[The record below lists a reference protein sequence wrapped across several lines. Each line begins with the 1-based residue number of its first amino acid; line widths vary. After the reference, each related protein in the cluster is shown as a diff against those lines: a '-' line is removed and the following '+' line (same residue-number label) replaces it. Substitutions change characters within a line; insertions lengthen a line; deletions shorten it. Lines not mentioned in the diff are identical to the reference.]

1 MTLKVRWTR
10 RALRRLD
17 QIGVY
22 IELHM
27 KWPWSRTYSGVEMTS
42 QNDTGRDTRESVVAV
57 AAAAGV
63 ALSLWSNFKCITSL
77 VVMWIIFLALPEFT
91 AFFKST
97 KNLIVAR
104 VVWIS
109 ITSIL
114 FGCLIYSFSK
124 PPGEINYY
132 RKYQN
137 QLGSQRENTRT
148 PIVVTFSSGENWSL
162 AIPYISDIRRVP
174 KGDSPSQLINKKC
187 IYNPEKTKISLCG
200 WAVHLD
206 WFGLAGPAAFSP
218 IYVDKNTENNIV
230 VFHMDSAKGRLS
242 IFSNDELADLFYIE
256 TIKPNASIATLPIG
270 DYIIKI
276 DVVDRGDPNKIVSQQ
291 FEFNWAGGG
300 RFCMAK
306 ISKIPC
312 QLGQL

>member
-1 MTLKVRWTR
+1 MALCKRFPPKILNITR
-10 RALRRLD
+10 
-17 QIGVY
+17 
-22 IELHM
+22 
-27 KWPWSRTYSGVEMTS
+27 
-42 QNDTGRDTRESVVAV
+42 
-57 AAAAGV
+57 
-63 ALSLWSNFKCITSL
+63 L
-77 VVMWIIFLALPEFT
+77 VISIIFVYLMY
-91 AFFKST
+91 
-97 KNLIVAR
+97 
-104 VVWIS
+104 
-109 ITSIL
+109 L
-114 FGCLIYSFSK
+114 FSQ

-230 VFHMDSAKGRLS
+230 VFHMDSTKTRLS

-312 QLGQL
+312 QLG

>member
-1 MTLKVRWTR
+1 
-10 RALRRLD
+10 
-17 QIGVY
+17 
-22 IELHM
+22 
-27 KWPWSRTYSGVEMTS
+27 
-42 QNDTGRDTRESVVAV
+42 
-57 AAAAGV
+57 
-63 ALSLWSNFKCITSL
+63 
-77 VVMWIIFLALPEFT
+77 MWIIFMALPEFM
-91 AFFKST
+91 AFLPKKS
-97 KNLIVAR
+97 ICAR
-104 VVWIS
+104 VIWAS
-109 ITSIL
+109 ITSL
-114 FGCLIYSFSK
+114 FFGSLLYSFCQ

-137 QLGSQRENTRT
+137 QLGSERENTRT
-148 PIVVTFSSGENWSL
+148 PIVVTFSSGENWSS

-174 KGDSPSQLINKKC
+174 IGDSPSKLINKKC
-187 IYNPEKTKISLCG
+187 IYDPQKTKISLCG

-230 VFHMDSAKGRLS
+230 VFHMDSTKGKLS

-256 TIKPNASIATLPIG
+256 TIKPNASISTFPIG

-291 FEFNWAGGG
+291 FEFNWAGSG

-306 ISKIPC
+306 ISDSPC
-312 QLGQL
+312 QLRQL